1 MGGLMDDTKSPPALE
16 SGIAA
21 FVAALKA
28 EMQAAPALVT
38 PEDRRAWFAI
48 RGEKFR
54 LPIPDTVQAIDHF
67 VCAPGREIPIRR
79 YRPRGAQ
86 RPPVIV
92 YFHGGGWVCGGIES
106 HEMITSYLA
115 AETGAEVISVHYR
128 RPPEN
133 PYPAAFE
140 DCRYVVQW
148 AIDDQARLSVDGSR
162 VAVAGDSAGG
172 NLAAAVSIAARDAGG
187 PEIKGQALIYP
198 VVDSDPSRPSYR
210 AARDPF
216 LLRDNMI
223 YYLNAYL
230 QGRLDISDPCA
241 MPMRVKTAAGLPPAY
256 VLAADHDVLLDE
268 AVDYAAKLKEGAVP
282 TELRVVAG
290 AMHGFLRA
298 RAYSELARSE
308 FSHMCRWITERLRP

>member
-1 MGGLMDDTKSPPALE
+1 MDDTKQGLSLE
-16 SGIAA
+16 SGIAE
-21 FVAALKA
+21 FVAALKR
-28 EMQAAPALVT
+28 EMKAAPALVT
-38 PEDRRAWFAI
+38 AEDRRAWFAI

-54 LPIPDTVQAIDHF
+54 LPVPESVCAIDRF

-79 YRPRGAQ
+79 YRPSGAE
-86 RPPVIV
+86 RPPVVV

-106 HEMITSYLA
+106 HEMITAQMA
-115 AETGAEVISVHYR
+115 AETDAEVISVHYR

-133 PYPAAFE
+133 PYPAAFD
-140 DCRYVVQW
+140 DCLYVVQW
-148 AIDDQARLSVDGSR
+148 AVDNAPRLGIDGGC

-172 NLAAAVSIAARDAGG
+172 NLAAALAIAARDARG
-187 PEIKGQALIYP
+187 PAIKGQVLIYP
-198 VVDSDPSRPSYR
+198 VVDSDVDRPSYR

-230 QGRLDISDPCA
+230 QGRLDTGDPRA
-241 MPMRVKTAAGLPPAY
+241 LPMRARDAAGLPPAY

-268 AVDYAAKLKEGAVP
+268 AVDYAAKLRAGGVA

-308 FSHMCRWITERLRP
+308 FSTMCRWIKRILAR

>member
-1 MGGLMDDTKSPPALE
+1 MDDSKQVPALE

-21 FVAALKA
+21 YVAALKQ
-28 EMQAAPALVT
+28 EMTGAPAPVS
-38 PEDRRAWFAI
+38 PDDRREWFAI

-54 LPIPDTVQAIDHF
+54 LPVPDTVKPIDHF

-79 YRPRGAQ
+79 YRPKAAT
-86 RPPVIV
+86 RPALVV
-92 YFHGGGWVCGGIES
+92 YFHGGGWVSGGVDS
-106 HEMITSYLA
+106 HEMITSHMA

-148 AIDDQARLSVDGSR
+148 AIDSAARLGIDGGR
-162 VAVAGDSAGG
+162 IVVAGDSAGG
-172 NLAAAVSIAARDAGG
+172 NLAAAVAIAARDAGG
-187 PEIKGQALIYP
+187 PALKGQALIYP
-198 VVDSDPSRPSYR
+198 VVDADPDRASYK
-210 AARDPF
+210 AGRDPF

-230 QGRLDISDPCA
+230 QGRLYSTDPLA
-241 MPMRVKTAAGLPPAY
+241 IPMRIKNAAGLPRAF

-268 AVDYAAKLKEGAVP
+268 AVDYAAKLRAGGVD

-298 RAYSELARSE
+298 RAYSELARRE
-308 FSHMCRWITERLRP
+308 FSIMCRWIADALRR

>member
-1 MGGLMDDTKSPPALE
+1 MDDTKSLPALE

-21 FVAALKA
+21 FVAALKE
-28 EMQAAPALVT
+28 EMKGAPAPVT

-48 RGEKFR
+48 RGRKFR
-54 LPIPDTVQAIDHF
+54 LPVPDSVEAIDHF

-79 YRPRGAQ
+79 YRPRAAQ
-86 RPPVIV
+86 RPPLVV
-92 YFHGGGWVCGGIES
+92 YFHGGGWVSGGVDS
-106 HEMITSYLA
+106 HEMITSYMA

-148 AIDDQARLSVDGSR
+148 AIDNQARLGIDGAR
-162 VAVAGDSAGG
+162 IVVAGDSAGG
-172 NLAAAVSIAARDAGG
+172 NLAAAVAIAARDESG
-187 PEIKGQALIYP
+187 PAIKGQALIYP
-198 VVDSDPSRPSYR
+198 VVDSDPNRPSYR
-210 AARDPF
+210 AGRDPF

-230 QGRLDISDPCA
+230 QGRLDISDPRA
-241 MPMRVKTAAGLPPAY
+241 MPMRVKSTAGLPPAY

-268 AVDYAAKLKEGAVP
+268 AVDYAEKLKEGAVP

-298 RAYSELARSE
+298 RAYSELARAE
-308 FSHMCRWITERLRP
+308 FTRMCEWLKVQLAK

>member
-1 MGGLMDDTKSPPALE
+1 MDDAKQDVPLE

-21 FVAALKA
+21 YVAALRE
-28 EMQAAPALVT
+28 EMKGAPAPVT

-54 LPIPDTVQAIDHF
+54 LPIPDSVRAIDHF

-79 YRPRGAQ
+79 YRPRAAE
-86 RPPVIV
+86 RPPLIV
-92 YFHGGGWVCGGIES
+92 YFHGGGWVSGGVES
-106 HEMITSYLA
+106 HEMITSYMA

-140 DCRYVVQW
+140 DCLYVVQW
-148 AIDDQARLSVDGSR
+148 AIDNQARYATDGSR
-162 VAVAGDSAGG
+162 VVVAGDSAGG
-172 NLAAAVSIAARDAGG
+172 NLAAAVAIAAREAQG
-187 PEIKGQALIYP
+187 PNLRGQLLIYP
-198 VVDSDPSRPSYR
+198 VVDSDPNRPSYR
-210 AARDPF
+210 AGRDPF

-230 QGRLDISDPCA
+230 QGRLDISDPRA
-241 MPMRVKTAAGLPPAY
+241 MPMRVKSTAGLPPAY

-268 AVDYAAKLKEGAVP
+268 AVDYAAKLKAGGVA
-282 TELRVVAG
+282 TDLRVVPG

-308 FSHMCRWITERLRP
+308 FSRLCAWIAGRLQP